1 MPADYRSNTVI
12 FPPPE
17 AMARCEYA
25 EFEGL
30 KRAQLYDETLTR
42 IFAA

>member
-1 MPADYRSNTVI
+1 VI
-12 FPPPE
+12 FPPPA

-25 EFEGL
+25 AFEGL
-30 KRAQLYDETLTR
+30 ERAQLYDETLTR